1 MAKLTL
7 ADEIIQVITN
17 LGVDPTVVAT
27 IMSDE
32 RSKRR
37 ATAGNNYPVP
47 VSLVAI
53 YLLLFI
59 IIYHFITVLN
69 AWKEDFDRLASE
81 IAMMP

>member
-27 IMSDE
+27 IVSDE
-32 RSKRR
+32 RTKRR
-37 ATAGNNYPVP
+37 ATAGNYYPVP
-47 VSLVAI
+47 VSLAI